1 MTGLQLKE
9 LRILRNYTQV
19 KAADK
24 LGVSLTTIERWER
37 EDYRINK
44 KYHPRIKSV
53 FCLPVEKRDRSER
66 LRKRK
71 AQIEVLGEI
80 GNVKFADLKEDD
92 PRLKKL
98 REVYD
103 A

>member
-19 KAADK
+19 KTADK

-37 EDYRINK
+37 EDYRIHK

-71 AQIEVLGEI
+71 AQIDVLGEI
-80 GNVKFADLKEDD
+80 GNIRFVDLKEDD

-98 REVYD
+98 REVYN